1 MTTTPPCCR
10 AFFAAPGVMPGG
22 AHVAFTIPC
31 LTGRGVGNLREPNEE
46 FYARRPRETPG
57 QPRRKKSS

>member
-1 MTTTPPCCR
+1 
-10 AFFAAPGVMPGG
+10 MPGG